1 MIPKTLAP
9 DGPAEKDLLEAP
21 QTSRIQLTRVIAMNS
36 PNNRSIPELF
46 SDAVGQLAKLIGNE
60 FELARAELSEKA
72 GQAGRAAAMI
82 GAGAVILMPALVLLL
97 FAISAALIRGGLSE
111 PAAYLL
117 TGAGAA
123 LISAVLIAVGMSRLS
138 GDALKPSVTLDQV
151 QRDKVAAKEML
162 R

>member
-60 FELARAELSEKA
+60 FELASFQKRQVR
-72 GQAGRAAAMI
+72 QAG
-82 GAGAVILMPALVLLL
+82 LQP
-97 FAISAALIRGGLSE
+97 
-111 PAAYLL
+111 
-117 TGAGAA
+117 
-123 LISAVLIAVGMSRLS
+123 
-138 GDALKPSVTLDQV
+138 
-151 QRDKVAAKEML
+151 
-162 R
+162 

>member
-1 MIPKTLAP
+1 MIPTTLTP
-9 DGPAEKDLLEAP
+9 DRPAVTELEGP

-36 PNNRSIPELF
+36 PNNRSLPELF

-72 GQAGRAAAMI
+72 SQAGRAAAMI

-97 FAISAALIRGGLSE
+97 LAISAALIRGGLSE
-111 PAAYLL
+111 PVAYLL
-117 TGAGAA
+117 TGASAA

-151 QRDKVAAKEML
+151 QRDKVAAKEMV